1 MKKLTAIVVIVYFI
15 PLLIWWLVLGVYSGG
30 SISLNNS
37 DWGAFG
43 SFVGG
48 VLSPLFSLVSIIFL
62 YLSIRKNNEN
72 HQDQLDLLKAH
83 NRREQLVKLIDI
95 YNSKL
100 DEPVGRQFDSILC
113 KSKSSGCKVNV
124 YTDGSKYIDFPGGAM
139 RDVIFGFYSSKSAK
153 KRHSEEYIDLVKSIV
168 ANVEL
173 CFCKVLELLSSIENP
188 QEFED
193 AVDIAEALSEFHTTI
208 GLLEFNLSQLLY
220 SDDSPL
226 LERLALLN
234 KRTKFK
240 NEAVVRYLR
249 IKEIKAAG

>member
-1 MKKLTAIVVIVYFI
+1 MKKLTVIVIIVYFI
-15 PLLIWWLVLGVYSGG
+15 PLLIWWLVLGVYNGG
-30 SISLNNS
+30 SVSLNNS

-62 YLSIRKNNEN
+62 YLSIRKSNEN
-72 HQDQLDLLKAH
+72 HQGQLEVLKAH
-83 NRREQLVKLIDI
+83 NRREQLIKLIDI

-100 DEPVGRQFDSILC
+100 NEPVSRQFDSILC
-113 KSKSSGCKVNV
+113 KSRSSGVKINV
-124 YTDGSKYIDFPGGAM
+124 YTDGSKYIDFPSGAM
-139 RDVIFGFYSSKSAK
+139 RDVIFGFYSSKVAN

-173 CFCKVLELLSSIENP
+173 CFCKVLELLNSIENI

-193 AVDIAEALSEFHTTI
+193 AVDIAEAFSEFHTTI
-208 GLLEFNLSQLLY
+208 GLLEFNISQLTY
-220 SDDSPL
+220 SDNSPL

-234 KRTKFK
+234 ERTKFK
-240 NEAVVRYLR
+240 NEAVVRYLK
-249 IKEIKAAG
+249 IKKIKAVG